1 MLSIFQAIIIGLVQ
15 GFTELFP
22 VSSLGHSVILPKI
35 LHWNIQQTDPHFLT
49 FLIATHLA
57 TAIVL
62 FLFFWHDWVKIL
74 KGLVR
79 SIRSRQIAKDDTYA
93 RLGWLLVAG
102 SIPAGI
108 LGLLFEKSLRHAF
121 ASARIAAAFLIVNG
135 VILWT
140 ADYLRARAITRRERN
155 TTSDEKLVRL
165 RFSQAFLI
173 GLAQAAAL
181 LPGISRSGSAMAGGL
196 RAGLDY
202 ENAARFSFLLA
213 TPIIGA
219 AAVLKLPEL
228 FSPDAASI
236 RSAIIVGSLCAA
248 ASAFVSVKFL
258 VRYFET
264 RTLKPFAIYS
274 VIAGVAVSLYLIVG

>member
-74 KGLVR
+74 KGLIR

>member
-1 MLSIFQAIIIGLVQ
+1 
-15 GFTELFP
+15 

-35 LHWNIQQTDPHFLT
+35 LHWNIQQNAPHFLT

-74 KGLVR
+74 KGLIR

-121 ASARIAAAFLIVNG
+121 ASARIAAAFG

-248 ASAFVSVKFL
+248 ASALLRDKDAQ
-258 VRYFET
+258 
-264 RTLKPFAIYS
+264 AICH
-274 VIAGVAVSLYLIVG
+274 L